1 MTREEFDRLTR
12 EDPDA
17 IWKIIADLAAQVA
30 LLQEKLG
37 VKPHTPSSAQNKPA
51 ESGDVAA
58 KYIKLYPIPA
68 TSVVNF
74 DFVSGYDKSMSFQV
88 YNFTGK
94 IVYELKSTPQKITLS
109 LADFSRG
116 FYYYQ
121 LRDKFGKLVETSRF
135 LVVK

>member
-1 MTREEFDRLTR
+1 ML
-12 EDPDA
+12 
-17 IWKIIADLAAQVA
+17 IISVTLSSFT
-30 LLQEKLG
+30 LLKQIFYILIFIIG
-37 VKPHTPSSAQNKPA
+37 LNFTSSAQNKPA

-121 LRDKFGKLVETSRF
+121 LRDKLGKLVETSRF

>member
-1 MTREEFDRLTR
+1 MLIISLTLSSFT
-12 EDPDA
+12 
-17 IWKIIADLAAQVA
+17 ILKQIFYIFIFIIGLNF
-30 LLQEKLG
+30 
-37 VKPHTPSSAQNKPA
+37 TSSAQNKPA
-51 ESGDVAA
+51 ESGDIAA
-58 KYIKLYPIPA
+58 KYIKVYPTPA

-74 DFVSGYDKSMSFQV
+74 DFVSGYDKFMSFQV